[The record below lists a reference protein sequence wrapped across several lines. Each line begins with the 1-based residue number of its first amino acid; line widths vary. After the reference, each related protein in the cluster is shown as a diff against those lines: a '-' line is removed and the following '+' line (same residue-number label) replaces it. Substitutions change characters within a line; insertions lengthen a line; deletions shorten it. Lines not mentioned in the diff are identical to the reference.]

1 MSLKALIT
9 TVPFGTADRRPL
21 DMLREAGLEYVV
33 NPLGRRPTE
42 TELCDLI
49 RDVDLL
55 IAGTEPI
62 TDRVIAA
69 ASRLRLISRV
79 GIGLDNVDLREARRR
94 GIVVSYT
101 PDAPA
106 PAVAELTIGLMLSL
120 LRSIHTAN
128 ARVRTDGWHRFLG
141 RRLSEVTV
149 GVLGVGRIGRRV
161 IGLLAGFQPR
171 ILAND
176 LEPAREIPGV
186 RWVDKDEIYN
196 TADVISLHLP
206 LTTATADLI
215 AARQIESMK
224 RDAVLINTSRGGIVN
239 ERDLAAALRRGHLAG
254 AAVDVFTVE
263 PYRGELLAVDRCL
276 ITCHMGSMS
285 VDCRARMELEAVE
298 NVLHYLRTG
307 VPVQPVSASE
317 YEVQE
322 AKAV

>member
-1 MSLKALIT
+1 
-9 TVPFGTADRRPL
+9 
-21 DMLREAGLEYVV
+21 
-33 NPLGRRPTE
+33 
-42 TELCDLI
+42 
-49 RDVDLL
+49 
-55 IAGTEPI
+55 
-62 TDRVIAA
+62 
-69 ASRLRLISRV
+69 
-79 GIGLDNVDLREARRR
+79 
-94 GIVVSYT
+94 
-101 PDAPA
+101 
-106 PAVAELTIGLMLSL
+106 MLSL

-149 GVLGVGRIGRRV
+149 GILGVGRIGRRV

-176 LEPAREIPGV
+176 LEPARDIPGV
-186 RWVDKDEIYN
+186 RWVDKDEIYS

-206 LTTATADLI
+206 LTTATTDLI

-224 RDAVLINTSRGGIVN
+224 LDAMLINTSRGGIVN
-239 ERDLAAALRRGHLAG
+239 ERDLAAALRRGRLAG
-254 AAVDVFTVE
+254 AAVDVFTEE

-307 VPVQPVSASE
+307 KPVQPVSDSE